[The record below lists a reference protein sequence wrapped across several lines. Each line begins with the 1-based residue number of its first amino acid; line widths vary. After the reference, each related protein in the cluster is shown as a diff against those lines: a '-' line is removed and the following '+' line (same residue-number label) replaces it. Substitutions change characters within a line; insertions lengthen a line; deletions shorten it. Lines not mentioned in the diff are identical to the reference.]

1 MPVWISRFWEALR
14 KGPPGLL
21 IPCVDLQFLSQ
32 SAMGPLGQNFGR
44 SGGSWRGYWKPP
56 GDRLQAGGRLEAGW
70 RQAGA
75 RMEPDIAVWAT
86 FSTMRLYMAFFCG
99 EVGGQDGATRWS
111 SRVKAQSQA
120 TGTSMQAKLTIFIII
135 IDVLASLDGEPC
147 AQGGPG

>member
-1 MPVWISRFWEALR
+1 MLICALAGNDETVEPPQKSCPNNMFSCVCNRLKCVIVCWPAWE
-14 KGPPGLL
+14 
-21 IPCVDLQFLSQ
+21 LSC
-32 SAMGPLGQNFGR
+32 SL
-44 SGGSWRGYWKPP
+44 
-56 GDRLQAGGRLEAGW
+56 AGGRLEAGW

>member
-1 MPVWISRFWEALR
+1 MPRGALDGALR
-14 KGPPGLL
+14 QGGL
-21 IPCVDLQFLSQ
+21 D
-32 SAMGPLGQNFGR
+32 GR
-44 SGGSWRGYWKPP
+44 LEAGWRQAGGRLEAGWRQWRQAGGRLDAGWK
-56 GDRLQAGGRLEAGW
+56 QAGGRLEAGW